1 MLDDG
6 TERGIRVLEFRTGGL
21 RFDVLA
27 DRAMDIGLAE
37 FDDLSV
43 GWRSATG
50 AEIRLTDTVTLGAM
64 TVGVWDNF
72 AVISGSAA
80 GALTGLL
87 FVAVSLNRERIVGH
101 EALHGEA
108 GQTLVLFLLA
118 LLLSLVL
125 VIPGTSARTLGV
137 VLVAIALGS
146 GTILTL
152 IGRPGRDI
160 TGRRDATRERGM
172 ASDQGGNTP
181 PGDDGTG
188 AADRL
193 ARLVNTVSPNLFT
206 MLLIIIAGCLQL
218 AGDDGL
224 YWLAAAVV
232 LSLIGGVVNAWL
244 FLTR

>member
-1 MLDDG
+1 
-6 TERGIRVLEFRTGGL
+6 
-21 RFDVLA
+21 
-27 DRAMDIGLAE
+27 
-37 FDDLSV
+37 
-43 GWRSATG
+43 
-50 AEIRLTDTVTLGAM
+50 M

-87 FVAVSLNRERIVGH
+87 FVAVSLNRDRITSH
-101 EALHGEA
+101 PALRSEA

-125 VIPGTSARTLGV
+125 VIPGTSARTVGV
-137 VLVAIALGS
+137 VLVAIAIGS

-152 IGRPGRDI
+152 IGRRGRN
-160 TGRRDATRERGM
+160 ATRGQVAARGRGM

-181 PGDDGTG
+181 PDADETG

-193 ARLVNTVSPNLFT
+193 ARLVDTVDPNLVC
-206 MLLIIIAGCLQL
+206 MLLITVAGCLL
-218 AGDDGL
+218 IAGDNGL
-224 YWLAAAVV
+224 YWLAAAEV
-232 LSLIGGVVNAWL
+232 LALVGGVVNAWL